1 MNDATTAIRK
11 ASYLS
16 GSQSALAGLLRVRPP
31 TVNQWAKGV
40 RPVPPKYCTA
50 IETATSGAVMR
61 QDLLPDDYW
70 LIWPDLPAPAEQGA
84 GTYPTR
90 KA

>member
-1 MNDATTAIRK
+1 MELKEHFTEEGRGAVTR
-11 ASYLS
+11 
-16 GSQSALAGLLRVRPP
+16 LARQIGAPIPDVYR
-31 TVNQWAKGV
+31 WAKGE
-40 RPVPPKYCTA
+40 RPVPVGRCLA
-50 IETATSGAVMR
+50 IETATSGAVTR
-61 QDLLPDDYW
+61 QDLRPDDYW